1 MVQDSSCQKHLDVV
15 LEAAGFDL
23 WENDVVDG
31 SVIRPVSKVFAE
43 LGYSPEEFARTIDG
57 LLSIIHPE
65 DLDAMRQSL
74 DAHIKGESESYQAEF
89 RVRSKSG
96 EWFWYANYG
105 KLVDRTSTS
114 AGCRLV
120 GVSINVNERK
130 LREREIE
137 RLNVQLAEQNAILQQ
152 LATTDAMTGVANRR
166 RLLELGESEFERA
179 RRLDHALA
187 LLILDIDDF
196 KAVNDAWGHLN
207 GDHVIRRVASICA
220 QNVRLNVDVVGRF
233 GGEEFAVLLP
243 EVSESSAM
251 ALAERLRAA
260 IGSEVIVL
268 DGGGAV
274 TRTVSIGVASLAPDC
289 ESFVSFL
296 ARADQGLYAAKR
308 RGKNCVAKPEDQ

>member
-1 MVQDSSCQKHLDVV
+1 MVRDSSCQKHLDVV

-23 WENDVVDG
+23 WENDLVDG
-31 SVIRPVSKVFAE
+31 SVIRPVSKVLVE

-57 LLSIIHPE
+57 LLSLIHPE
-65 DLDAMRQSL
+65 DLDVLRQAL
-74 DAHIKGESESYQAEF
+74 DAHIKGDSENYHAEF

-96 EWFWYANYG
+96 EWVWYANYG

-114 AGCRLV
+114 LGRRLV
-120 GVSINVNERK
+120 GVSLNVSERK

-137 RLNVQLAEQNAILQQ
+137 RLNARLVEQNAILQE
-152 LATTDAMTGVANRR
+152 LATMDAMTGVANRR

-179 RRLDHALA
+179 RRLGHALA

-196 KAVNDAWGHLN
+196 KAVNDVWGHLN

-220 QNVRLNVDVVGRF
+220 QNVRVNVDVVGRL
-233 GGEEFAVLLP
+233 GGEEFAVVLP
-243 EVSESSAM
+243 EVSEAPAM

-260 IGSEVIVL
+260 IESEVVAL

-274 TRTVSIGVASLAPDC
+274 TRTVSIGVASLTADC
-289 ESFVSFL
+289 ESFVSLL
-296 ARADQGLYAAKR
+296 ARADRGLYAAKQH
-308 RGKNCVAKPEDQ
+308 GKNCVGKAEDR